1 MHFPNVASVCFP
13 VTGCQEQ
20 HHSESAFQ
28 FWCCDSPLP
37 PLTATCPA
45 SGPIGSKPCAV
56 LVTRIFSWSASL
68 LRGIPELCDTS
79 NYAGERNVATKDG
92 RRLMWFHQSSS
103 WSLQTCDGSDL
114 NATCCQA
121 VIAHA
126 TSAVVTLIKSCTTRK
141 LFHLVS
147 SSCRVYR

>member
-1 MHFPNVASVCFP
+1 MLQV
-13 VTGCQEQ
+13 
-20 HHSESAFQ
+20 SAFLWPVAKNNTTLSQ
-28 FWCCDSPLP
+28 HFSFGVAIHHILHWLP
-37 PLTATCPA
+37 P
-45 SGPIGSKPCAV
+45 V
-56 LVTRIFSWSASL
+56 LLQARSAANRAHIFSWSASL